1 QGNMTPRMK
10 KLRAEIAL
18 GRETLDEFEDLLAA
32 PVVFCCCVNCAGV
45 HTSALPRRIVSVT
58 EQ

>member
-1 QGNMTPRMK
+1 MTPRMK

-32 PVVFCCCVNCAGV
+32 QA
-45 HTSALPRRIVSVT
+45 A
-58 EQ
+58 EK